1 MCTIINIQRGVIA
14 LLGDYSKCDCQIKD
28 LQHIINLYIQYN
40 NRAIQPIQIQIDEE
54 QWEHNQDEYY
64 YIGLL
69 EKHENHAQIYN
80 ENKELIPRF
89 KLYNE

>member
-1 MCTIINIQRGVIA
+1 MCTIINIKHSVIA

-28 LQHIINLYIQYN
+28 LQHIINLYIQYGS
-40 NRAIQPIQIQIDEE
+40 AIQPIQIQIDKE
-54 QWEHNQDEYY
+54 QWENNNDEYY

-69 EKHENHAQIYN
+69 EQHENHAEIYN